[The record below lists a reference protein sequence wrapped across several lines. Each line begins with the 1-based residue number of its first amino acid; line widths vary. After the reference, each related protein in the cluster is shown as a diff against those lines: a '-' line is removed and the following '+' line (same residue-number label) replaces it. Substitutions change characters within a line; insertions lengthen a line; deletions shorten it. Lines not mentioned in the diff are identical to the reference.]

1 MTAVLTKSARFGRFP
16 FGPEHEYRERTP
28 TITADPASQAQGMAA
43 QLRTLAG
50 IVEAPTICADE
61 IKPRVTDAKCVRIP
75 ANGSPMVVRVAFL
88 PPIHGGDLDC
98 ADPPLAPDPLLLHDP
113 GIW

>member
-43 QLRTLAG
+43 QLHTLAS
-50 IVEAPTICADE
+50 IL
-61 IKPRVTDAKCVRIP
+61 DA
-75 ANGSPMVVRVAFL
+75 
-88 PPIHGGDLDC
+88 
-98 ADPPLAPDPLLLHDP
+98 PPLAPDPLLLHDP